1 MLDYHAFVRASQF
14 HLHYHL
20 YYIAMRIYF
29 MLLFF
34 FMLTAVYGQNTPDTL
49 RNVEEFKKELLSLR
63 ADVATIQVNLSRSE
77 ARFKRGIV
85 VATLGYTVTIAG
97 GLMLGRKR
105 DELGKG
111 LLIAG
116 GVTGVTGTILMVDAF
131 KFLGRA
137 SGKRSP

>member
-1 MLDYHAFVRASQF
+1 M
-14 HLHYHL
+14 
-20 YYIAMRIYF
+20 
-29 MLLFF
+29 LFF
-34 FMLTAVYGQNTPDTL
+34 IFMLTSVYGQNTPDTL

-105 DELGKG
+105 DELGKA